1 MNSSPEILSPES
13 QDFLE
18 AIRCKLSDLPV
29 SDQSDLLDQVEQRLR
44 DLDSS
49 AEPCTIQARLGPA
62 ADVAAD
68 LRAAAGLAPAP
79 APTESSPHARS
90 SAELLR
96 SVARSPAARPVV
108 DYVMTL
114 RPAWWAIR
122 GYILLAG
129 ILAAISQGGGYRLH
143 TLGSYRAVFT
153 DDASIHTNPTWLL
166 APAAT
171 VIASI
176 VLGSMTER
184 SPAPVR
190 LLITALNFA
199 TVALLIAYPTWWLAP
214 AFVSYAG
221 LVNW

>member
-1 MNSSPEILSPES
+1 MNSSPETLSPES

-18 AIRCKLSDLPV
+18 AVRRKLSDLPV
-29 SDQSDLLDQVEQRLR
+29 SDQGDLLDQVEQRLR
-44 DLDSS
+44 DLDASTEHG
-49 AEPCTIQARLGPA
+49 AIQTRLGQA
-62 ADVAAD
+62 SDVAAD
-68 LRAAAGLAPAP
+68 LRAAAGLTPAL
-79 APTESSPHARS
+79 APTESSPHART

-96 SVARSPAARPVV
+96 SATRSQAARPVV

-129 ILAAISQGGGYRLH
+129 ILAVISQGGGYRLH

-153 DDASIHTNPTWLL
+153 DDASVHANPTWLL
-166 APAAT
+166 VPAAT

-176 VLGSMTER
+176 GLGLMTER
-184 SPAPVR
+184 SAAPVR
-190 LLITALNFA
+190 LLITALNVV

-214 AFVSYAG
+214 AFASYGG
-221 LVNW
+221 LVIW